1 MAQHKK
7 SLDQLLQKFLN
18 RTARQEET
26 SLLWQWLWQLDVEE
40 AESKVD
46 TGQQERLWAAIS
58 AQTQVAVPPRKRIHR
73 KYLVMAAAVL
83 FCLIAIPWL
92 LLKPR
97 KETIQNYV
105 IASDDHHIKSVIL
118 PDGTTVILNLS
129 SSLTYPSDYNQKE
142 RRVTLNGEGYFKVST
157 NDQRPFIV
165 QSGGLETRVLGTA
178 FNIEAHN
185 NSPQIRIALTSGKIL
200 VYPIS
205 HPQQKNLLEPG
216 QLLCY
221 ELATGAVTT
230 GTFSID
236 AASWT
241 TGGLSFNGIPLSEA
255 LRKLEQHYHIRLQ
268 YHESQLT
275 GKTVTA
281 SMDKTSWQ
289 NALSAIL
296 FPHDLTYKVKNGM
309 VIIQ

>member
-26 SLLWQWLWQLDVEE
+26 LSLWRWLWQLDAEE
-40 AESKVD
+40 PESKVD
-46 TGQQERLWAAIS
+46 TGRQERLWMAIT
-58 AQTQVAVPPRKRIHR
+58 AQTQAAAPPRKRIHR

-83 FCLIAIPWL
+83 FCFIAIPWL

-97 KETIQNYV
+97 KEAIQNYV

-142 RRVTLNGEGYFKVST
+142 RRVTLIGEGYFKVTT
-157 NDQRPFIV
+157 NGQRPFIV
-165 QSGGLETRVLGTA
+165 QSGGLETQVLGTA

-185 NSPQIRIALTSGKIL
+185 NSAQTRIALTSGKIL
-200 VYPIS
+200 VYPI
-205 HPQQKNLLEPG
+205 HRPQQKKLLEPG
-216 QLLCY
+216 QLLRY
-221 ELATGAVTT
+221 DPATGAIATR
-230 GTFSID
+230 TFTIN

-255 LRKLEQHYHIRLQ
+255 LRKLEQHYHIHLQ
-268 YHESQLT
+268 YRESQLT

-281 SMDKTSWQ
+281 AMDKTSWQ